1 MHQRGVEGQHHR
13 DAGTI
18 LAAMFE
24 SAEMGH
30 AIDKATFQKRVG
42 KLREELLHTQLA
54 VLEKRK
60 FPVLV
65 LINGVEGAGKGETAH
80 ILSEWMDARH
90 IITHGFGEHTDEE
103 RARPPM
109 WRFWRA
115 LPPKGNVGLFFGS
128 WYSDPILGRV
138 VGKMNHKDFEDHLD
152 RIVNLEQMLADEGIA
167 LVKLWFHL
175 SKVEQKKR
183 LKKLEKN
190 KETRWRVTKR
200 DWDFLGRYDQFRS
213 VSEAVI
219 RRTSTG
225 HAPWHIIEGTDARYR
240 SLTSA
245 TLLIEAMKRGL
256 AAADAPKAK
265 ANGAKRTTAVTP
277 ELDRKNL
284 VNQIDLTQKLQKE
297 KYETKLAQLQ
307 GELNLLSRHKRA
319 QKIGVVCVFEGSDAA
334 GKGGA
339 IRRVVHALDV
349 RSYHVVPIAAPTD
362 EERAQPYLWRFWRHM
377 PRKGKITIFD
387 RSWYG
392 RVLVERVE
400 GFCSE
405 TDWRRAYPEINDFE
419 EQLVRGDLVLCK
431 FWLQIGR
438 NEQLK
443 RFHEREKTG
452 FKRFKITDEDWR
464 NRDKSEAYEIAAAEM
479 IDRTSTSSAAWT
491 LVAAEDKYH
500 ARVHVLSTLVSRVR
514 EALER

>member
-1 MHQRGVEGQHHR
+1 
-13 DAGTI
+13 
-18 LAAMFE
+18 MFE

-30 AIDKATFQKRVG
+30 AIDKATYNRRVP
-42 KLREELLHTQLA
+42 KLREALLSAQLD
-54 VLEKRK
+54 VLETKK

-138 VGKMNHKDFEDHLD
+138 LGTMKHGVFEDQMD
-152 RIVNLEQMLADEGIA
+152 RIVNLEQMLADEGVA

-175 SKVEQKKR
+175 SKAEQKKR
-183 LKKLEKN
+183 LKNLEKD
-190 KETRWRVTKR
+190 KTTRWRVTDR
-200 DWDFLGRYDQFRS
+200 DWEFFAKYEDFKS

-245 TLLIEAMKRGL
+245 TLLLDAMNRGL
-256 AAADAPKAK
+256 ERVRVAQPPSAPKK
-265 ANGAKRTTAVTP
+265 PEGTGVRRTIPVTP
-277 ELDRKNL
+277 ELDHKNL
-284 VNQIDLTQKLQKE
+284 VNQIDLSQKLTKD
-297 KYETKLAQLQ
+297 KYEVRLATLQ
-307 GELNLLSRHKRA
+307 GELNVFSRHKRM
-319 QKIGVVCVFEGSDAA
+319 KNIGVVCVFEGSDAA

-339 IRRVVHALDV
+339 IRRIVHALDV

-377 PRKGKITIFD
+377 PRKSKLTIFD

-400 GFCSE
+400 GFAKE
-405 TDWRRAYPEINDFE
+405 VDWRRAFSEINDFE
-419 EQLVRGDLVLCK
+419 EQLVESGLVLCK
-431 FWLQIGR
+431 FWLQISKE
-438 NEQLK
+438 EQLK
-443 RFHEREKTG
+443 RFKEREKTG
-452 FKRFKITDEDWR
+452 FKRFKITEEDWR
-464 NRDKSEAYEIAAAEM
+464 NRKKWDAYEIAAAEM
-479 IDRTSTSSAAWT
+479 VDRTSTEHSPWT
-491 LVAAEDKYH
+491 LVAAQDKYH
-500 ARVHVLSTLVSRVR
+500 ARVHVLEELVRR
-514 EALER
+514 IGKALG

>member
-1 MHQRGVEGQHHR
+1 
-13 DAGTI
+13 
-18 LAAMFE
+18 MFE

-30 AIDKATFQKRVG
+30 AIDKAAFNKRAPA
-42 KLREELLHTQLA
+42 LREALLEAQFA
-54 VLEKRK
+54 VLEQRK

-80 ILSEWMDARH
+80 LLSEWMDARH
-90 IITHGFGEHTDEE
+90 IITHGFGDHTDEE

-115 LPPKGNVGLFFGS
+115 LPPKGKVGIFFGS
-128 WYSDPILGRV
+128 WYSDPILGRAL
-138 VGKMNHKDFEDHLD
+138 GTMKRGPFEDDLD
-152 RIVNLEQMLADEGIA
+152 RIVNLEQMLADEGVA

-175 SKVEQKKR
+175 SKDEQRKR
-183 LKKLEKN
+183 LRSLEKN

-200 DWDFLGRYDQFRS
+200 DWEFFSKYEQFRS
-213 VSEAVI
+213 VSESVI

-245 TLLIEAMKRGL
+245 TLVLDAMTRGL
-256 AAADAPKAK
+256 EAHSAPKSKAPAGSSTRRAAAITPEIDQKNLIRGIDLTLKLPKAK
-265 ANGAKRTTAVTP
+265 
-277 ELDRKNL
+277 
-284 VNQIDLTQKLQKE
+284 
-297 KYETKLAQLQ
+297 YESRLERLQ
-307 GELNLLSRHKRA
+307 GDLNKLSRHKRV
-319 QKIGVVCVFEGSDAA
+319 KELGVVVVFEGSDAA

-339 IRRVVHALDV
+339 IRRIVHALDV

-377 PRKGKITIFD
+377 PRKGKLTVFD

-400 GFCSE
+400 GFARE
-405 TDWRRAYPEINDFE
+405 ADWRRAYAEINDFE
-419 EQLVRGDLVLCK
+419 AQLKESGLLISK
-431 FWLQIGR
+431 FWLQISKE
-438 NEQLK
+438 EQLK
-443 RFHEREKTG
+443 RFKEREKTG

-464 NRDKSEAYEIAAAEM
+464 NREKWGAYEIAAAEM
-479 IDRTSTSSAAWT
+479 IDRTSTEPAPWT
-491 LVAAEDKYH
+491 LVSAEDKYH
-500 ARVHVLSTLVSRVR
+500 ARVAVLETLVGRIE
-514 EALER
+514 EALG